1 MLCQLN
7 AKESYYEEYPH
18 LNSESVVENV
28 PFFPPAETLK
38 LEILK
43 TFLLMRYLVKTI
55 VMWQEMILR
64 VMDISQRLWN
74 ILSLLKMLLIIF
86 FFFGSLLG
94 FMWLTIVM
102 GHQDSS
108 CAHVAESGSEDC
120 LKGEDSITWFIYM
133 YILYQFCLSL
143 PHPYV
148 LMEYIC
154 RKQWR

>member
-1 MLCQLN
+1 MSNTHTWILSQLL
-7 AKESYYEEYPH
+7 KMS
-18 LNSESVVENV
+18 

-86 FFFGSLLG
+86 YFLFLVLYSASCDWLLLWAIRTQVVH
-94 FMWLTIVM
+94 ML
-102 GHQDSS
+102 
-108 CAHVAESGSEDC
+108 
-120 LKGEDSITWFIYM
+120 LKVEVRIILKVRTVLPDLYIYI

-143 PHPYV
+143 PHLYV

-154 RKQWR
+154 RQ